1 MVSPLSA
8 RLLAGR
14 GDSPSYSSKDTRSS
28 QPKRT
33 FSGVTKSGNGGCCT
47 TKNATSTSGY
57 SADKEGPA
65 TYLPAIV
72 SIDLHGRG
80 EHSAFSRDATN
91 CPKRRKRI
99 EMQFAASSVKTDL
112 ERAGVALKTMNKDI
126 ESSDSPGGITIN
138 LKGVRLIHSPEVD
151 GPLVSSN
158 VAEKATVADYQ
169 ILMKAVSGSYPP
181 ITQRTMSFD
190 RSSSMQ
196 DTTSSDQSTSS
207 VSDTE
212 SDSGCDNINSTTNH
226 ILFIPPL
233 VEDTLDQSNIANQ
246 AVTECSSSC
255 NVISCASNAV
265 TMSEMLQLSS
275 SAR

>member
-1 MVSPLSA
+1 MK
-8 RLLAGR
+8 G
-14 GDSPSYSSKDTRSS
+14 
-28 QPKRT
+28 
-33 FSGVTKSGNGGCCT
+33 GNGG

-65 TYLPAIV
+65 TFPAIV

-80 EHSAFSRDATN
+80 DQSDFSRDANN

-99 EMQFAASSVKTDL
+99 EMQFAAASVKADL
-112 ERAGVALKTMNKDI
+112 ERAGIDFKNMNKDI
-126 ESSDSPGGITIN
+126 EQSDSPGGITIK
-138 LKGVRLIHSPEVD
+138 LKGVRLIHSKDVD
-151 GPLVSSN
+151 GPFVTSN
-158 VAEKATVADYQ
+158 VSEKATVTDYQ
-169 ILMKAVSGSYPP
+169 TLMRAVGGSYPP
-181 ITQRTMSFD
+181 LAQRMMNSFD
-190 RSSSMQ
+190 PSSATQ
-196 DTTSSDQSTSS
+196 DATSSDQSTSS

-212 SDSGCDNINSTTNH
+212 SDSGCDSNSNSTSNH

-233 VEDTLDQSNIANQ
+233 VEDTFDQAFIQNQ
-246 AVTECSSSC
+246 TSTECSSPC